1 MKRFTVL
8 LSFFVFVGFQA
19 LQAQNVQ
26 ITGNVTSA
34 DDGSPL
40 PGVSVVVK
48 GTTIGTVTN
57 FNGDYELG
65 VPQSASTLSF
75 SFVGMTSQ
83 DVPIEGRTIID
94 LVMVTDALDLGEVVV
109 TALGVSRE
117 KKSLGYSVQDVSGED
132 LSKAREQNIIN
143 SLSGRVAGAQI
154 TNSSGAVG
162 ASTRIVLRGAT
173 SLGGN
178 NQPLFVVDGIPIDN
192 SNMGGTG
199 NESVNRGSGAADI
212 NPNDV
217 EKMTVLKGPNAA
229 ALYGSRASNG
239 VILIETKSGKGSK
252 GIGVSVNN
260 TTSFETPLR
269 LPDFQNGFGQG
280 SSGKFE
286 FVDGAGGGINDGT
299 DESWGPKLDA
309 GLTIPQWDSPVSA
322 AGVRSKTPWV
332 SQPDNVKSIFNTGHT
347 TATNVAV
354 SGGSDKSSFRLSY
367 TDSQQKGM
375 VPNTDLMKKN
385 LNLNGSLNVTNKL
398 AVSGG
403 GTYNNSKSDNMP
415 GYGYSGQ
422 NIMQQFI
429 WFGRQVNMDN
439 LRKYRNA
446 DGSKNSWNYN
456 YHNNPFFTLNE
467 NLNSMQRERFMGN
480 AKVSYQFTDWLS
492 GFVRTG
498 GDIYTNINT
507 EKIAVTDIENPL
519 GSYFESTR
527 TVREINSDFLFTAAK
542 QLSQDLYFSLS
553 AGGSRMDYSYNYSS
567 GAANELAIPGVYNV
581 ANSAIPQV
589 STNTARLKRINSMY
603 FSGQVSL
610 KNALFLDVTGRND
623 WSSTLPSASNSYF
636 YPSFTLSGIFTDLL
650 NMDSQV
656 LNFGKLRASWAK
668 VGSDTD
674 PYQLLPTLSFGDGWN
689 ASTKLLNLFVPN
701 NLPNADLKP
710 QFVTSLEFGVEL
722 KFLNNRLG
730 LDATYYDSKAT
741 DQIISIPISAA
752 SGYLTKNIN
761 AGRIDNKGV
770 EVMLYVTPVK
780 SKDFTW
786 DMTFNFA
793 KNQNKVVELADGV
806 EQYVLGTYWSLQVM
820 AIPGQPYGSLF
831 GYDLL
836 RDSDGN
842 ILNEGGLPS
851 QGDLKIL
858 GNYQPNWTG
867 GMKNDIRFKNIS
879 LGVLIDT
886 RQGGQL
892 YSMTTTWGRYAGVLK
907 ETLLGREGGIV
918 GVGTMQTGTKVV
930 AGKTVPVYATNN
942 VVVTA
947 EEYNKAVY
955 QNSIAFPSVFDASYI
970 KLREVTLGYTFPKL
984 GSLPVRN
991 LSVSFVGRNL
1001 LLLWAKV
1008 PHIDPET
1015 SFDNTNVQ
1023 GLEFGQLPSAR
1034 SLGFNISVNF

>member
-8 LSFFVFVGFQA
+8 LAFFVFVGFQA

-40 PGVSVVVK
+40 PGVSVVVM

-57 FNGDYELG
+57 FNGDYELS
-65 VPQSASTLSF
+65 VPQSASTLRF
-75 SFVGMTSQ
+75 SFVGMKAQ
-83 DVPIEGRTIID
+83 DVAIEGRTIID
-94 LVMVTDALDLGEVVV
+94 LVMESDALDLGEVVV

-199 NESVNRGSGAADI
+199 NESVNRGNGAADI

-239 VILIETKSGKGSK
+239 VILIETKSGKGTK

-269 LPDFQNGFGQG
+269 LPDFQNEWGQG
-280 SSGKFE
+280 SSGRFS
-286 FVDGAGGGINDGT
+286 FVDGAGHGINDGT
-299 DESWGPKLDA
+299 DESWGPKLDV
-309 GLTIPQWDSPVSA
+309 GLMIPQFDSPVDPVS
-322 AGVRSKTPWV
+322 GVREATPWV
-332 SQPDNVKSIFNTGHT
+332 SQPDNVKSLFDTGHT
-347 TATNVAV
+347 TATNVAI
-354 SGGSDKSSFRLSY
+354 SGGNDKSAFRLSY

-375 VPNTDLMKKN
+375 IPNTELIKKN
-385 LNLNGSLNVTNKL
+385 LNLNGSLNVTNKMT
-398 AVSGG
+398 VSGG
-403 GTYNNSKSDNMP
+403 ATYNNSNSDNIP
-415 GYGYSGQ
+415 SYGYDAQ
-422 NIMQQFI
+422 NVMQQFI

-439 LRKYRNA
+439 LRNYTNP

-456 YHNNPFFTLNE
+456 YHNNPFFTLYE
-467 NLNSMQRERFMGN
+467 NTNSMKRERFMGN
-480 AKVSYQFTDWLS
+480 AQVTYRFTDWLS

-507 EKIAVTDIENPL
+507 EKRGSGDIDNPP
-519 GSYFESTR
+519 GSYFESSR
-527 TVREINSDFLFTAAK
+527 SVREINSDFLLTASK
-542 QLSQDLYFSLS
+542 QLNQDIYFSLS
-553 AGGSRMDYSYNYSS
+553 AGGSRMDYSYNYAS
-567 GAANELAIPGVYNV
+567 GNAGELAVPGVYNV
-581 ANSAIPQV
+581 ANSAIPV
-589 STNTARLKRINSMY
+589 VASNESRLKRINSLY
-603 FSGQVSL
+603 YSGQVSY

-623 WSSTLPSASNSYF
+623 WSSTLPAENNSYF
-636 YPSFTLSGIFTDLL
+636 YPSFTLSGVFTELL
-650 NMDSQV
+650 NMDSNV
-656 LNFGKLRASWAK
+656 LNFGKLRASYAK

-674 PYQLLPTLSFGDGWN
+674 PYQLLPTMSFGDGWN
-689 ASTKLLNLFVPN
+689 ASTKLLNQF
-701 NLPNADLKP
+701 LPNTLPNENLNP
-710 QFVTSLEFGVEL
+710 QFVTSTELGLEL
-722 KFLNNRLG
+722 KFFENRLG

-741 DQIISIPISAA
+741 DQIINIPVSAA
-752 SGYLTKNIN
+752 SGYLTKTIN
-761 AGRIDNKGV
+761 AGQINNSGIELMV
-770 EVMLYVTPVK
+770 YITPVK
-780 SKDFTW
+780 SKDFSW

-793 KNQNKVVELADGV
+793 KNTNEVVDLYPGV

-831 GYDLL
+831 GYDLA
-836 RDSDGN
+836 RDPDGN
-842 ILNEGGLPS
+842 ILNVDGLPQ
-851 QGDLKIL
+851 QGPLKIL
-858 GNYQPNWTG
+858 GNYQPDWTG
-867 GMKNDIRFKNIS
+867 GMKNDFTYKNLS

-886 RQGGQL
+886 RQGGEI
-892 YSMTTTWGRYAGVLK
+892 YSMTTSWGRYAGVLE
-907 ETLLGREGGIV
+907 ETLIGREGGIV
-918 GVGTMQTGTKVV
+918 GIGTKELPD
-930 AGKTVPVYATNN
+930 GTFVPND
-942 VVVTA
+942 VVVSA

-955 QNSIAFPSVFDASYI
+955 QNGVAYPSVFDASYI
-970 KLREVTLGYTFPKL
+970 KLREVTLGYTFNKL
-984 GSLPVRN
+984 GNLPVRN

-1001 LLLWAKV
+1001 LLLWAKA

-1034 SLGFNISVNF
+1034 SLGFNVSVNF